1 MAGGYDPTPAP
12 VVTVTKAEDDSPTAT
27 GVRPTCSV
35 KQLCPSRMNAEISAR
50 YDFDNELGAGAFGS
64 VFVARDKRQQDR
76 KVAVKKMLILDGEQ
90 KEAFEKEAKIMKDLD
105 HPNICRL
112 LEVYQKGRFM
122 FFVMELCEGK
132 DVFDRMLEQEEHSFG
147 EPQAAEIIRQ
157 ASSALH
163 YAHNR
168 MISHRDIKP
177 ENMVFVNRDSGC
189 NHIKVIDW
197 GLGFYFGDRRMKS
210 AVGSLQYCAPEVLQ
224 ADHWSKWTQG
234 YSQAC
239 DLWSLGV
246 CTYVMLCGKPPFWG
260 HQAQQLKMMKKE
272 KFPMDDAI
280 WQAISPEAKDLVK
293 SLLRVNQKKRLPLD
307 KVLSHPWFTVQNLRA
322 SQISQSVAKRVL
334 SNMRNFSNLGHFHSI
349 CVAAVARQL
358 DSRNLHE
365 VHSVFCNLDR
375 NGDGVLTLEEVK
387 EGFSAIFLPNS
398 QEMRDLEKIF
408 STLDMDGSGCIDYTE
423 FCAAGVGER
432 VFLEESAL
440 WGAFDAFDAGQ
451 HDGQITLDEIK
462 TVLSNADV
470 KKVWSKDV
478 LDDAAKKALSKFDKN
493 GDGSITFEEFCEL
506 MRSHTTARRQARAE
520 IACSTGLVSEEI
532 TKLEEQIVKETK
544 ANTMKDFVRTYSMV
558 QQMQEEHHSHRKG
571 SRCVPCF
578 GRSGVAE
585 PGS

>member
-1 MAGGYDPTPAP
+1 MSHEDGSPFFPLPRCVDWVVYRRRTRKPKARAAWAGQEEGKAVDLVNREPSIEPISEDSPPQAGKKASEERTRSDEGLAGLISVNMAGGYDPTPAP

-112 LEVYQKGRFM
+112 LEVA
-122 FFVMELCEGK
+122 LCSSSWSFARAKTCLTACWSRRSGNE
-132 DVFDRMLEQEEHSFG
+132 VAEHSFG

-280 WQAISPEAKDLVK
+280 WQAISPEAKDPWQIFK
-293 SLLRVNQKKRLPLD
+293 DPCPCSLLRVNQKKRLPLD

-334 SNMRNFSNLGHFHSI
+334 SNMRNFSRLVSRAVFLVFPEQFFWVFPCENGGNLGHFHSI

-398 QEMRDLEKIF
+398 
-408 STLDMDGSGCIDYTE
+408 CIDYTE

-470 KKVWSKDV
+470 KM
-478 LDDAAKKALSKFDKN
+478 L
-493 GDGSITFEEFCEL
+493 
-506 MRSHTTARRQARAE
+506 R
-520 IACSTGLVSEEI
+520 
-532 TKLEEQIVKETK
+532 
-544 ANTMKDFVRTYSMV
+544 
-558 QQMQEEHHSHRKG
+558 
-571 SRCVPCF
+571 
-578 GRSGVAE
+578 
-585 PGS
+585 